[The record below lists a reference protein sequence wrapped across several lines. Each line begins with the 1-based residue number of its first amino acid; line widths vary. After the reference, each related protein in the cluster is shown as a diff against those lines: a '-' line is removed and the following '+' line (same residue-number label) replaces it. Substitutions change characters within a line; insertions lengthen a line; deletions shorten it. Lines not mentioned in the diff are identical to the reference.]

1 MSKIRTQYIDVAR
14 GIAILGMLIGHAM
27 HLLNCRIDYILD
39 WFWSF
44 HMPLFVIVAGMFYKK
59 KPIKD
64 LVWGGIKTL
73 IIPFYIVALLSF
85 FLFQLL
91 CAWNGLFSVLV
102 FFNDLFKIL
111 TINRQIVPFGFWFVL
126 SLFVAR
132 IYYFLILAISSNR
145 LIQLSL
151 SLLLFIFGYYFVPIS
166 QSWFFCTQG
175 LLFPM
180 FMCVGQM
187 IKQRELIDKANH
199 MGVSIFCILVLS
211 FAPFFN
217 IDLSIFKLPLGLFN
231 IITASVICFAL
242 FNICNIICGAE
253 SFLFNKLNSILQFCG
268 RHSMVVLSFHSIV
281 IYFQFWKVVKYIEPN
296 LCVVM
301 FTMATIM
308 FAYLYVALRAFVTE
322 RKTIH

>member
-1 MSKIRTQYIDVAR
+1 MHFYLFFFSNYCV
-14 GIAILGMLIGHAM
+14 LGMV
-27 HLLNCRIDYILD
+27 NFRY
-39 WFWSF
+39 WF
-44 HMPLFVIVAGMFYKK
+44 
-59 KPIKD
+59 
-64 LVWGGIKTL
+64 
-73 IIPFYIVALLSF
+73 
-85 FLFQLL
+85 
-91 CAWNGLFSVLV
+91 
-102 FFNDLFKIL
+102 FFNELFKIL

-180 FMCVGQM
+180 FMFVGQM